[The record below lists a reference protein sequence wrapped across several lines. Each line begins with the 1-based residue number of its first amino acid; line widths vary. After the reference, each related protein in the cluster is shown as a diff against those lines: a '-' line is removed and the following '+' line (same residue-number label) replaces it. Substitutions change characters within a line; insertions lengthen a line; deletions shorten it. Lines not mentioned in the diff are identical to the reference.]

1 MFPEKIHKKKL
12 TKTSL
17 KQNLKGQKK
26 IQTILGNSIITPF
39 VITFK
44 HCTVDYYV
52 HLNNNN
58 L

>member
-26 IQTILGNSIITPF
+26 NTDNPW
-39 VITFK
+39 K
-44 HCTVDYYV
+44 
-52 HLNNNN
+52 
-58 L
+58 